1 MFYHTLLKAAEE
13 EILPMLGEE
22 AGADTVEELNEV
34 FDVEGLA
41 AEVFT
46 VDPVSGMLTHTGA
59 GITDEMLER
68 HVR

>member
-1 MFYHTLLKAAEE
+1 MEFYRTLRQAAEG

-22 AGADTVEELNEV
+22 AHL

-46 VDPVSGMLTHTGA
+46 YDPVSGMLTHTGE
-59 GITDEMLER
+59 GITDEMMER
-68 HVR
+68 HEREG

>member
-1 MFYHTLLKAAEE
+1 MEFYRTLRQAAEE

-22 AGADTVEELNEV
+22 AHL

-46 VDPVSGMLTHTGA
+46 VDPVSGMLTHTGE
-59 GITDEMLER
+59 GITDEMMER
-68 HVR
+68 HEREG